1 MKFSFY
7 RTFAQ
12 TSPTI
17 WLLSLLL
24 TLADAAEGIAGS
36 PTDSESSSIRLPAE
50 TPHTFRNIDESTRV
64 MAARIDAL
72 IDQKITSDGIIASE
86 PATDAEF
93 MRRAYLD
100 LAGKNPEATSVVEFL
115 ESTMPEKRLA
125 LIDELLDSQALNVRL
140 ANVWATL
147 LLPPHQTSFFDPS
160 GRQSLRNWLQDRF
173 AERQR
178 YDRIVGDLLTSEGST
193 SEQPTAFFVA
203 LELNPEKLATKASR
217 VFLGSALDCAQ
228 CHDHPFDDYKQSDFW
243 GVAAY
248 FAQIKPSGTQNPG
261 MMQSAGLVDS
271 QEGEVT
277 LPDSSQVVS
286 PKPLIDGVES
296 LLGTGTRRQQLAIWL
311 TSRENE
317 RFSRAAVNRFWA
329 LLMGRGL
336 VEPVDDMG
344 QMSTLSHPQVMDEL
358 TDYFRS
364 QKFSIRK
371 LIAAIVSTDAYAR
384 SSKQNASSESERYS
398 SMLAKPLDQTQL
410 TACLRQLARE
420 TTPVNGADDSWS
432 LLAAQI
438 GSLRGDRSSFAGGIV
453 QSLVTQHSG
462 QLESLWDSASSKI
475 LLAIDAPHLV
485 AMEKIDWLFLAT
497 LSRRPTDLEIERI
510 QAAGFENLSAEEQK
524 LFLSDLLWA
533 VVNSTEFSM
542 TP

>member
-1 MKFSFY
+1 
-7 RTFAQ
+7 
-12 TSPTI
+12 
-17 WLLSLLL
+17 
-24 TLADAAEGIAGS
+24 
-36 PTDSESSSIRLPAE
+36 
-50 TPHTFRNIDESTRV
+50 
-64 MAARIDAL
+64 
-72 IDQKITSDGIIASE
+72 
-86 PATDAEF
+86 
-93 MRRAYLD
+93 
-100 LAGKNPEATSVVEFL
+100 
-115 ESTMPEKRLA
+115 
-125 LIDELLDSQALNVRL
+125 
-140 ANVWATL
+140 
-147 LLPPHQTSFFDPS
+147 
-160 GRQSLRNWLQDRF
+160 
-173 AERQR
+173 
-178 YDRIVGDLLTSEGST
+178 
-193 SEQPTAFFVA
+193 
-203 LELNPEKLATKASR
+203 
-217 VFLGSALDCAQ
+217 LGSALDCAQ

-248 FAQIKPSGTQNPG
+248 FAQIKPSGMQNPG

-358 TDYFRS
+358 TEYFRS